1 MSLNTNCGAGTTL
14 SANFYL
20 RKFYTSNMDAR
31 TSSKRS
37 SIKNSELSFADSA
50 ALRRAVKKLGSFSY
64 DDSQDDNLR
73 NGVLAYISTYN
84 NTLSSLSDS
93 DDASLQRSMKQLKS
107 LTKEYASNLDK
118 IGITVNTDGTL
129 TSRETLFKSASLSK
143 FEKLFS
149 KDADYMQRVSAYGKR
164 IERRSEALVFEE
176 NQNLFRQNG
185 TANSTANKS
194 VSASDMP
201 SDSTA
206 AAEIV
211 AASLGLNAIRTG
223 VGQNVDILL

>member
-1 MSLNTNCGAGTTL
+1 
-14 SANFYL
+14 
-20 RKFYTSNMDAR
+20 
-31 TSSKRS
+31 
-37 SIKNSELSFADSA
+37 
-50 ALRRAVKKLGSFSY
+50 
-64 DDSQDDNLR
+64 
-73 NGVLAYISTYN
+73 
-84 NTLSSLSDS
+84 
-93 DDASLQRSMKQLKS
+93 
-107 LTKEYASNLDK
+107 
-118 IGITVNTDGTL
+118 
-129 TSRETLFKSASLSK
+129 
-143 FEKLFS
+143 
-149 KDADYMQRVSAYGKR
+149 MQRVSAYGKR